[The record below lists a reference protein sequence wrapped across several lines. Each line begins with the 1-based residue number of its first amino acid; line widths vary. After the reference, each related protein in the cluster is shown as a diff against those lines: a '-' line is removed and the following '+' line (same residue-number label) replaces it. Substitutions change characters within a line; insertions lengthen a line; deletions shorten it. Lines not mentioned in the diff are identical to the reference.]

1 MYYRTANLCLCL
13 IRAMWWFMDARKTC
27 CRAPLFNLYH
37 FSFALTRTLIRSFLL
52 QFPEWEFPEDWI
64 SLSVLMA
71 ECFQPSAYIRT
82 KHTVKNNTIN
92 VLSSLTDKVQ
102 WSSHCMLF
110 NFTEY
115 LVMLCITVF
124 TFHISYLS
132 HAKTISQIPT
142 LLKPL

>member
-1 MYYRTANLCLCL
+1 
-13 IRAMWWFMDARKTC
+13 MDARRSHY
-27 CRAPLFNLYH
+27 RALLYNSHH
-37 FSFALTRTLIRSFLL
+37 FSFAITHTLIRSFLL

-82 KHTVKNNTIN
+82 KHTVQNNTIN

-124 TFHISYLS
+124 IFHISHPS
-132 HAKTISQIPT
+132 HLKTISQFPT